1 MVLLPAWDELNDKNY
16 RCVCISVSVFIT
28 TLHHSIPLD
37 NVGMQ
42 SGPEAEAINQDLQG
56 KNENTGREHNR
67 E

>member
-1 MVLLPAWDELNDKNY
+1 MYHHDETY
-16 RCVCISVSVFIT
+16 IYMCISVSVSAT
-28 TLHHSIPLD
+28 KLHHPILLD

-42 SGPEAEAINQDLQG
+42 SGPEAEAINQNFQR